1 MRTNLIARAACALA
15 IAFIGVGAIGAGRAL
30 AHASL
35 EASIPAASSVLET
48 APPLVVLNFDEDIEV
63 PLSSIQLFDQ
73 TGKIVPL
80 GSPTAGGDTT
90 IVQSTV
96 PTIGNGL
103 YAVVWRV
110 TSSDGHVIDGAFS
123 FQVGTAIAG
132 DSAKLLDTVLH
143 GSHAAPVVGRTSGVA
158 RFGAFFGAS
167 ILLGGLFMVMMAG
180 GEAVHGWA
188 ARRLLWLGWGL
199 LAVGSLANFG
209 LLGAT
214 SKAGSL
220 GDMLDTS
227 LWGDVAGTRTGGLL
241 VARFVLIA
249 LFVPV
254 VMFVNRKQ
262 AAWWPIAAPFLGLL
276 TIFTFSAAGHSSVA
290 EQAAL
295 WIGVDAV
302 HLAFVVL
309 WLGSLVMLAVGG
321 GAWTR
326 DTQFAGAVKGF
337 SRVAT
342 IGIPLIIATG
352 FAQTWRLG
360 ASLSTLTDTTWG
372 RLLLAKV
379 AIAVLMVTIGAAS
392 RWLLS
397 HEGPGALRRLVFTE
411 AVCGIAVLGLAAGL
425 VTQPPT
431 VAPAAKVFTASLT
444 EGGLIAEV
452 SLAPGRVGVND
463 VHLVVTPSGGSLVP
477 VVSIKATMS
486 LPAQQIFDTEVTL
499 AAEGTNHYSGKVT
512 LPFAGDWVL
521 TITIEPSAGQSVVLS
536 SAVVIP

>member
-1 MRTNLIARAACALA
+1 MRTNLISRAACALA
-15 IAFIGVGAIGAGRAL
+15 IAFIGVGAVGAGRAL

-48 APPLVVLNFDEDIEV
+48 APPLIVLNFDEDIEV
-63 PLSSIQLFDQ
+63 PLTSIQLFDQ

-110 TSSDGHVIDGAFS
+110 TSSDGHVVDGAFS
-123 FQVGTAIAG
+123 FQVGTATGG

-143 GSHAAPVVGRTSGVA
+143 GSHAAPVVGRTNGVA
-158 RFGAFFGAS
+158 RFSAFLGAA

-180 GEAVHGWA
+180 GEVLHGWA
-188 ARRLLWLGWGL
+188 TRRLLWLGWAL
-199 LAVGSLANFG
+199 LTIGSMANFG
-209 LLGAT
+209 LLGAI

-220 GDMLDTS
+220 GDMFDTS
-227 LWGDVAGTRTGGLL
+227 LWSNVAGTRTGGLL
-241 VARFVLIA
+241 VARLVLML
-249 LFVPV
+249 LFIPV

-262 AAWWPIAAPFLGLL
+262 ARWWPVAVPLLGLL
-276 TIFTFSAAGHSSVA
+276 TVFTFSAGGHPSVA
-290 EQAAL
+290 DQPAL

-302 HLAFVVL
+302 HMAFVVL
-309 WLGSLVMLAVGG
+309 WLGSLVMMAVGG

-326 DTQFAGAVKGF
+326 DDQFAGAVRGF

-360 ASLSTLTDTTWG
+360 ASLSTHTDTTWG

-397 HEGPGALRRLVFTE
+397 HEGPGSLRRLVLIE

-431 VAPAAKVFTASLT
+431 LAAPAKVFTASLT
-444 EGGLIAEV
+444 ESGLIADV
-452 SLAPGRVGVND
+452 SLAPGRVGLND
-463 VHLVVTPSGGSLVP
+463 VHLVVTPSGGSLTP

-486 LPAQQIFDTEVTL
+486 LPAQQIVDTEVTL
-499 AAEGTNHYSGKVT
+499 TAEGTNHYSGKVT

-521 TITIEPSAGQSVVLS
+521 KVTVEPVAGQSVVLS
-536 SAVVIP
+536 SGVSIP